1 MEPIVQMNG
10 ITKRF
15 PGVVALDHINFDVK
29 PGEVHVLLG
38 ENGAGKSTL
47 MKVLSGAYT
56 PDEGTIVLNGKEYK
70 RLTPHLSAEGGISII
85 YQELSVVN
93 WLDIRE
99 NIFMGRLPCKKV
111 GPAHMVDYAT
121 MNKRTEELLAKVNL
135 SHRKPTT
142 NVGDL
147 SISEKQMVE
156 IAKAVAF
163 NAKVIVMDEP
173 TSSLTEEEV
182 QKIFT
187 IIRQLKEEGKG
198 VVFISHKLS
207 EIAEIGDRITIM
219 KDGGYVG
226 TYQVSDLTTDDMIR
240 LMVGREIKGT
250 YQHAPEEHYQFGDV
264 LFECKHLTRKDGR
277 VKDVSFSLRKGEILG
292 FSGLVGAGRSETM
305 CAIYGA
311 APIASGEVWLNG
323 KQLHIKNPYSALR
336 QGIGLVTENRR
347 ETGFFQN
354 FSNKRNI
361 SIAYQLKNS
370 SLDGMGGITNDA
382 LEKKIAEKQ
391 RMEIQIK
398 CASLEQLTSQ
408 LSGGNQQKVILGK
421 WMAADVKLLIF
432 DEPTKGIDV
441 GTKSEI
447 YKLMR
452 GLADRGIG
460 VIVVSSEMPELLGLC
475 DRIAV
480 MADGRITAM
489 YDIADATEEKLAKA
503 ATGEVAVS
511 ETA

>member
-182 QKIFT
+182 QKLFT

-391 RMEIQIK
+391 RIEIQIK
-398 CASLEQLTSQ
+398 CASL
-408 LSGGNQQKVILGK
+408 
-421 WMAADVKLLIF
+421 
-432 DEPTKGIDV
+432 
-441 GTKSEI
+441 
-447 YKLMR
+447 
-452 GLADRGIG
+452 
-460 VIVVSSEMPELLGLC
+460 
-475 DRIAV
+475 
-480 MADGRITAM
+480 
-489 YDIADATEEKLAKA
+489 
-503 ATGEVAVS
+503 
-511 ETA
+511 

>member
-1 MEPIVQMNG
+1 MEPIVQMTG

-15 PGVVALDHINFDVK
+15 PGVVALDHIDFDVR

-56 PDEGTIVLNGKEYK
+56 PDEGTIRLGGKEYK
-70 RLTPHLSAEGGISII
+70 HLTPHISAEGGISII

-99 NIFMGRLPCKKV
+99 NIFMGRLPMKKA
-111 GPAHMVDYAT
+111 GPFSVVDWAS
-121 MNKRTEELLAKVNL
+121 MDKRTRELLDKVNL
-135 SHRKPTT
+135 GHRKPTT
-142 NVGDL
+142 PVSEL

-163 NAKVIVMDEP
+163 NARVIVMDEP
-173 TSSLTEEEV
+173 TSSLTEEEI
-182 QKIFT
+182 QRLFT
-187 IIRQLKEEGKG
+187 IIRQLRSEGKG
-198 VVFISHKLS
+198 IVFISHKLS
-207 EIAEIGDRITIM
+207 EIAQIGDRITIM

-226 TYQVSDLTTDDMIR
+226 TYQVADLTTDDMIR

-250 YQHAPEEHYQFGDV
+250 YQHTPEENFQFGDV
-264 LFECKHLTRKDGR
+264 IFECRNLTRKDGR
-277 VKDVSFSLRKGEILG
+277 CKDISFQLRRGEILG

-311 APIASGEVWLNG
+311 APKVSGDIILHG
-323 KQLHIKNPYSALR
+323 KKLSIKNPYMALR

-361 SIAYQLKNS
+361 AIASQLKNS
-370 SLDGMGGITNDA
+370 SLDGLGGFTN
-382 LEKKIAEKQ
+382 EKQEQAIAEKQ
-391 RMEIQIK
+391 REEIQIK
-398 CASLEQLTSQ
+398 CSSLEQLTVE

-421 WMAADVKLLIF
+421 WMASNVQLLIF

-452 GLADRGIG
+452 GLADQGIG
-460 VIVVSSEMPELLGLC
+460 VIVVSSEMTELLGLC

-489 YDIADATEEKLAKA
+489 YDVADATEEKLAKA
-503 ATGEVAVS
+503 ATAEATVS
-511 ETA
+511 A

>member
-1 MEPIVQMNG
+1 MEPLVQMKN

-15 PGVVALDHINFDVK
+15 PGVVALDRINFDVQ

-56 PDEGTIVLNGKEYK
+56 PDDGTILLNGKEHK
-70 RLTPHLSAEGGISII
+70 QLTPHLSAEGGISII

-93 WLDIRE
+93 WLTIQE
-99 NIFMGRLPCKKV
+99 NIFMGRLPSKKIGSIAV
-111 GPAHMVDYAT
+111 VDYKSMSEAT
-121 MNKRTEELLAKVNL
+121 EKLLAQVNL
-135 SHRKPTT
+135 ITRKPTT
-142 NVGDL
+142 SVGDL

-182 QKIFT
+182 QKLFA
-187 IIRQLKEEGKG
+187 IIRQLKAEGKG
-198 VVFISHKLS
+198 IVFISHKLS
-207 EIAEIGDRITIM
+207 EIQEIGDRITIM

-226 TYQVSDLTTDDMIR
+226 TFPVKDLTTDDMVR
-240 LMVGREIKGT
+240 MMVGREIKSN
-250 YQHAPEEHYQFGDV
+250 YQHLPEENYQFGEV
-264 LFECKHLTRKDGR
+264 MFYCRNLTRKDGK
-277 VKDVSFSLRKGEILG
+277 VKDVSFDLRKGEILG

-311 APIASGEVWLNG
+311 APKSSGEIWLEG
-323 KQLHIKNPYSALR
+323 EKLSIQNPYQALR

-347 ETGFFQN
+347 ETGFFKN
-354 FSNKRNI
+354 FSNGRNI
-361 SIAYQLKNS
+361 ALARQLKAS
-370 SLDGMGGITNDA
+370 SFNGMWGLTNRR
-382 LEKKIAEKQ
+382 EEVKIAEEQ
-391 RMEIQIK
+391 RQKIQIK
-398 CASLEQLTSQ
+398 CTSLNQMTAQ

-421 WMAADVKLLIF
+421 WMAAGVKLLIF

-452 GLADRGIG
+452 SLADAGIG

-480 MADGRITAM
+480 MADGRIIETYEVAE
-489 YDIADATEEKLAKA
+489 ATEEKLAKA
-503 ATGEVAVS
+503 ATGAI
-511 ETA
+511 A

>member
-1 MEPIVQMNG
+1 MEPIVQMKN

-15 PGVVALDHINFDVK
+15 PGVVALNKINFDVC

-47 MKVLSGAYT
+47 MKVLSGAYK
-56 PDEGTIVLNGKEYK
+56 PDEGSIVLNGKEYD
-70 RLTPHLSAEGGISII
+70 RLTPHLSSEGGISII

-99 NIFMGRLPCKKV
+99 NIFMGRLPMKKV
-111 GPAHMVDYAT
+111 GPVSVVDYAT
-121 MNKRTEELLAKVNL
+121 MNAKTKELLKKVNL
-135 SHRKPTT
+135 SHCTPTT

-156 IAKAVAF
+156 IAKSIAF

-173 TSSLTEEEV
+173 TSSLTEDEV
-182 QKIFT
+182 QKLFT
-187 IIRQLKEEGKG
+187 IIRQLKAEGRG

-207 EIAEIGDRITIM
+207 EISEIGDRITIL

-226 TYQVSDLTTDDMIR
+226 TYNVSDLTTDDMIR
-240 LMVGREIKGT
+240 MMVGREIKGT
-250 YQHAPEEHYQFGDV
+250 YQHLPEEHYQFGDV
-264 LFECKHLTRKDGR
+264 MFSCKNLTRKDHL
-277 VKDVSFSLRKGEILG
+277 VENISFDLRKGEILG

-305 CAIYGA
+305 CAVYGA
-311 APIASGEVWLNG
+311 APKISGDIFLNG
-323 KQLHIKNPYSALR
+323 KKLKIRNPYDAL
-336 QGIGLVTENRR
+336 QNGIGMVTENRR

-354 FSNKRNI
+354 FSNQRNI
-361 SIAYQLKNS
+361 SIARQLKESN
-370 SLDGMGGITNDA
+370 LDGLIGLTNESE
-382 LEKKIAEKQ
+382 EKKMADEQ
-391 RMEIQIK
+391 HEAIQIK
-398 CASLEQLTSQ
+398 WTSREQLTSQ

-421 WMAADVKLLIF
+421 WMAANVKVLIF

-452 GLADRGIG
+452 RLADNGIG

-475 DRIAV
+475 DRIII
-480 MADGRITAM
+480 MANGRITGS
-489 YDIADATEEKLAKA
+489 YDIAEATEEKLAKA
-503 ATGEVAVS
+503 ATS
-511 ETA
+511 EMA

>member
-1 MEPIVQMNG
+1 MEPIVEMRG

-15 PGVVALDHINFDVK
+15 PGVTALDHINFDVK

-56 PDEGTIVLNGKEYK
+56 PDEGVICLSGQQHA

-99 NIFMGRLPCKKV
+99 NIFMGKLPRKGK
-111 GPAHMVDYAT
+111 GFASTVDYAA
-121 MNKRTEELLAKVNL
+121 MNAKTEELLQKVNL
-135 SHRKPTT
+135 GHRKPTT
-142 NVGDL
+142 SVGDL

-156 IAKAVAF
+156 IAKSIAF
-163 NAKVIVMDEP
+163 HAKVIVMDEP
-173 TSSLTEEEV
+173 TSSLTDDEV
-182 QKIFT
+182 QKLFT
-187 IIRQLKEEGKG
+187 IIRQLKAEGKG

-207 EIAEIGDRITIM
+207 EIIEIGDRITIM

-226 TYQVSDLTTDDMIR
+226 TYQVADLTTDDMIR
-240 LMVGREIKGT
+240 LMVGREIKST
-250 YQHAPEEHYQFGDV
+250 FQHAPEEHFQLGDV
-264 LFECKHLTRKDGR
+264 MFECKNLTRKDGR
-277 VKDVSFSLRKGEILG
+277 AQDVSFQLRKGEILG

-311 APIASGEVWLNG
+311 APVLHGEVWLEG
-323 KQLHIKNPYSALR
+323 KRLSIKNPYQALR

-370 SLDGMGGITNDA
+370 GFEGMLGFTNDA
-382 LEKKIAEKQ
+382 QEMKLAE
-391 RMEIQIK
+391 RMRSDIQIK
-398 CASLEQLTSQ
+398 CASLEQLTAQ

-421 WMAADVKLLIF
+421 WLAADVKLLIF

-452 GLADRGIG
+452 ALADKGVG

-480 MADGRITAM
+480 MADGRITAV

-503 ATGEVAVS
+503 ATGESA
-511 ETA
+511 

>member
-1 MEPIVQMNG
+1 MEPIIQMKE

-15 PGVVALDHINFDVK
+15 PGVVALDRINFDVR

-47 MKVLSGAYT
+47 MKVLSGAYR
-56 PDEGTIVLNGKEYK
+56 PDGGTIVLEGKEYSH
-70 RLTPHLSAEGGISII
+70 LTPHLSAEGGISII

-99 NIFMGRLPCKKV
+99 NIFMGRLPMKHA
-111 GPAHMVDYAT
+111 GPLAVVDYAE
-121 MNKRTEELLAKVNL
+121 MNARTEELLKKVNL
-135 SHRKPTT
+135 TNRKPTT
-142 NVGDL
+142 SVGDL

-156 IAKAVAF
+156 IAKSVAF

-182 QKIFT
+182 QKLFV

-226 TYQVSDLTTDDMIR
+226 TYQVADLTTDDMVR

-250 YQHAPEEHYQFGDV
+250 YQHKPEEHYEFGDV
-264 LFECKHLTRKDGR
+264 MFECKNLTRKDGR
-277 VKDVSFSLRKGEILG
+277 AKDISFSLRRGEILG

-311 APIASGEVWLNG
+311 APKASGEVWLEG
-323 KQLHIKNPYSALR
+323 RRLTIKNPYQALR
-336 QGIGLVTENRR
+336 QGIGMVTENRR

-361 SIAYQLKNS
+361 SIAYQLKRS
-370 SLDGMGGITNDA
+370 SLDGMLGLTNNA
-382 LEKKIAEKQ
+382 EEQRLAEKE
-391 RMEIQIK
+391 RADIQIK

-408 LSGGNQQKVILGK
+408 LSGGNQQKVIIAREVTNDK
-421 WMAADVKLLIF
+421 DLLIAVN
-432 DEPTKGIDV
+432 PTRGLDV
-441 GTKSEI
+441 GAIEYVHRYLVEQRNKGKAVLLVSFELDEI
-447 YKLMR
+447 LN
-452 GLADRGIG
+452 L
-460 VIVVSSEMPELLGLC
+460 S
-475 DRIAV
+475 DRIDTIY
-480 MADGRITAM
+480 DGRIVGSM
-489 YDIADATEEKLAKA
+489 RGDEADENTLGLMMAGGKKA
-503 ATGEVAVS
+503 
-511 ETA
+511 

>member
-1 MEPIVQMNG
+1 MEPIIQMKE

-15 PGVVALDHINFDVK
+15 PGVVALDRINFDVR

-47 MKVLSGAYT
+47 MKVLSGAYR
-56 PDEGTIVLNGKEYK
+56 PEGGTITLGGKEYSH
-70 RLTPHLSAEGGISII
+70 LTPHLSAEGGISII

-99 NIFMGRLPCKKV
+99 NIFMGRLPMKRV
-111 GPAHMVDYAT
+111 GPAKVVDYAE
-121 MNKRTEELLAKVNL
+121 MNRRTEELLQKVNL
-135 SHRKPTT
+135 TTRKPTT
-142 NVGDL
+142 SVGDL

-156 IAKAVAF
+156 IAKSIAF
-163 NAKVIVMDEP
+163 NARVIVMDEP

-182 QKIFT
+182 QKLFA

-226 TYQVSDLTTDDMIR
+226 TYQVADLTTDDMVR

-250 YQHAPEEHYQFGDV
+250 YQHAPEENYQFGDV
-264 LFECKHLTRKDGR
+264 MFECKNLTRKDGKA
-277 VKDVSFSLRKGEILG
+277 KDISFSLRRGEILG

-311 APIASGEVWLNG
+311 APKATGEIWLEG
-323 KQLHIKNPYSALR
+323 KRLSIKNPYQALR
-336 QGIGLVTENRR
+336 QGIGMVTENRR

-361 SIAYQLKNS
+361 AIAYQLKGS
-370 SLDGMGGITNDA
+370 SMDGLMGLTNGA
-382 LEKKIAEKQ
+382 EEQRLAEKE
-391 RMEIQIK
+391 RADIQIK
-398 CASLEQLTSQ
+398 CASLEQLTAQ

-421 WMAADVKLLIF
+421 WMAAGVKLLIF

-452 GLADRGIG
+452 GLADQGIG

-480 MADGRITAM
+480 MADGRITVI
-489 YDIADATEEKLAKA
+489 YDVADATEEKLAKA
-503 ATGEVAVS
+503 ATGE
-511 ETA
+511 TA

>member
-1 MEPIVQMNG
+1 MEPIVQMKE

-15 PGVVALDHINFDVK
+15 PGVLALNRINFDVM

-47 MKVLSGAYT
+47 MKVLSGAYK
-56 PDEGTIVLNGKEYK
+56 PDEGTIVLNGKEHSM
-70 RLTPHLSAEGGISII
+70 LTPHLSAEGGISII

-99 NIFMGRLPCKKV
+99 NIFMGRLPMKKV
-111 GPAHMVDYAT
+111 GPISVVDYAT
-121 MNKRTEELLAKVNL
+121 MNEKTEELLQKVNL
-135 SHRKPTT
+135 ANRKPTT
-142 NVGDL
+142 TVDAL

-156 IAKAVAF
+156 IAKSIAF

-173 TSSLTEEEV
+173 TSSLTEDEV
-182 QKIFT
+182 KKLFT
-187 IIRQLKEEGKG
+187 IIRQLKAEGKS

-207 EIAEIGDRITIM
+207 EIKEIGDRITIM

-226 TYQVSDLTTDDMIR
+226 TYRAEDLSTDDMIR
-240 LMVGREIKGT
+240 MMVGREIKGT
-250 YQHAPEEHYQFGDV
+250 YQHPPEDHYEFGEV
-264 LFECKHLTRKDGR
+264 MFECKNLTRKDGR
-277 VKDVSFSLRKGEILG
+277 AKDISFNLRRGEILG
-292 FSGLVGAGRSETM
+292 FSGIVGAGRSETM

-311 APIASGEVWLNG
+311 APKISGEIWLNG
-323 KQLHIKNPYSALR
+323 KRLSIKNPYEALR
-336 QGIGLVTENRR
+336 HGIGLVTENRR
-347 ETGFFQN
+347 ETGFFKN
-354 FSNKRNI
+354 FSNQRNI
-361 SIAYQLKNS
+361 SIAYQLKHS
-370 SLDGMGGITNDA
+370 LLDGMWGFTNESK
-382 LEKKIAEKQ
+382 EKQIAEKQ
-391 RMEIQIK
+391 RKEIQIK
-398 CASLEQLTSQ
+398 CASLSQLTSQ

-421 WMAADVKLLIF
+421 WMAAGVKLLIF

-452 GLADRGIG
+452 GLSDQGIG

-480 MADGRITAM
+480 MAEGRITAC

-503 ATGEVAVS
+503 ATA

>member
-1 MEPIVQMNG
+1 MEPIIQMKE

-15 PGVVALDHINFDVK
+15 PGVVALNRISFDVR

-47 MKVLSGAYT
+47 MKVLSGAYR
-56 PDEGTIVLNGKEYK
+56 PDEGTICLGGKEYSQ
-70 RLTPHLSAEGGISII
+70 LTPHLSAEGGISII

-99 NIFMGRLPCKKV
+99 NIFMGRLPMKQM
-111 GPAHMVDYAT
+111 GPIRVVDYGE
-121 MNKRTEELLAKVNL
+121 MNKRTTELLQKVNL
-135 SHRKPTT
+135 SSRKPTT
-142 NVGDL
+142 SVGDL

-156 IAKAVAF
+156 IAKSIAF

-182 QKIFT
+182 QKLFV

-207 EIAEIGDRITIM
+207 EIFEIGDRITIM

-226 TYQVSDLTTDDMIR
+226 TYQVADLTTDDMIR

-250 YQHAPEEHYQFGDV
+250 YQHPPEDHFEFGNV
-264 LFECKHLTRKDGR
+264 IFECKNLTRKDGKA
-277 VKDVSFSLRKGEILG
+277 KDISFSLRRGEILG

-311 APIASGEVWLNG
+311 AAKSSGEIWLNG
-323 KQLHIKNPYSALR
+323 KQLSIKNPYQALR

-361 SIAYQLKNS
+361 SIASQLKKS
-370 SLDGMGGITNDA
+370 SFEGLVGLVNGA
-382 LEKKIAEKQ
+382 EEQQIAEKE
-391 RMEIQIK
+391 RAEIQIK
-398 CASLEQLTSQ
+398 CASLEQLTAQ
-408 LSGGNQQKVILGK
+408 LSGGNQQKVVIGK
-421 WMAADVKLLIF
+421 WVNTDADIFIF
-432 DEPTKGIDV
+432 DEPTRGIDV
-441 GTKSEI
+441 GAKYEI
-447 YKLMR
+447 YCIIAD
-452 GLADRGIG
+452 LAKQGKSI
-460 VIVVSSEMPELLGLC
+460 IMISSEMSELIGMS
-475 DRIAV
+475 DRV
-480 MADGRITAM
+480 MVMCDGRVTGFI
-489 YDIADATEEKLAKA
+489 DGKDANQENIMALA
-503 ATGEVAVS
+503 TQFE
-511 ETA
+511 

>member
-1 MEPIVQMNG
+1 MEPIVEMRG

-15 PGVVALDHINFDVK
+15 PGVTALDHINFDVR

-56 PDEGTIVLNGKEYK
+56 PDEGVIRLCGKEHA
-70 RLTPHLSAEGGISII
+70 RLTPHISAQGGISII

-99 NIFMGRLPCKKV
+99 NIFMGRLPMKRV
-111 GPAHMVDYAT
+111 GPVSTVDYAT
-121 MNKRTEELLAKVNL
+121 MNARTQELLQKVNL
-135 SHRKPTT
+135 ANRKPTT
-142 NVGDL
+142 SVGEL

-156 IAKAVAF
+156 IAKSVAF

-182 QKIFT
+182 QKLFV
-187 IIRQLKEEGKG
+187 IIRQLKAEGKG

-207 EIAEIGDRITIM
+207 EIFEIGDRITIM

-226 TYQVSDLTTDDMIR
+226 TYEVKDLTTDDMIR

-250 YQHAPEEHYQFGDV
+250 FQHAPEENYAFGDV
-264 LFECKHLTRKDGR
+264 MFECKNLTRKDGR
-277 VKDVSFSLRKGEILG
+277 ARDISFQLRRGEILG

-311 APIASGEVWLNG
+311 SPVAHGEVWMDG
-323 KQLHIKNPYSALR
+323 KRLSIKNPYQALR

-370 SLDGMGGITNDA
+370 GFEGMLGFTNETV
-382 LEKKIAEKQ
+382 EKGLAE
-391 RMEIQIK
+391 RMRTDIQIK
-398 CASLEQLTSQ
+398 CASLEQLTAQ

-452 GLADRGIG
+452 GLADNGIG

-480 MADGRITAM
+480 MAEGRITAV
-489 YDIADATEEKLAKA
+489 YDVADATEEKLAKA
-503 ATGEVAVS
+503 ATGESA
-511 ETA
+511 